1 MVESTGSTIST
12 DTMDTSGKTIAKN
25 TAFLYIRML
34 VVMGVTIFTSR
45 IILQRLGTTDYGIYN
60 VVGGVVSMMVF
71 LNSALNA
78 STSRFLTYELGLGN
92 TNQLKRVFSA
102 SLNLHIGISFI
113 VFLILETAGLFFF
126 L

>member
-60 VVGGVVSMMVF
+60 VVVV
-71 LNSALNA
+71 
-78 STSRFLTYELGLGN
+78 
-92 TNQLKRVFSA
+92 
-102 SLNLHIGISFI
+102 
-113 VFLILETAGLFFF
+113 
-126 L
+126 